1 MSFIFHFLLIK
12 LNSHSYGLLVLSQSF
27 VVPMCVDSY
36 HSNSILYVSCEAQE
50 LGKLSMAHSEVK
62 VPGNVF

>member
-1 MSFIFHFLLIK
+1 
-12 LNSHSYGLLVLSQSF
+12 
-27 VVPMCVDSY
+27 MCVDSY

-62 VPGNVF
+62 VPGNVFWIITKSLIAMNYAYDNLKVKFC